1 MECTQDQV
9 TCQRCLDSDLYGLY
23 YETGTP
29 YYKSLFLD
37 GTESVNIDGNDYDEV
52 LEKLH
57 LGAGKS
63 SALGIHAGQEDGAK
77 AFIQQSTGIV
87 READVDPALKINSGL
102 IHWRA
107 K

>member
-1 MECTQDQV
+1 
-9 TCQRCLDSDLYGLY
+9 LS
-23 YETGTP
+23 
-29 YYKSLFLD
+29 
-37 GTESVNIDGNDYDEV
+37 GTETINISGDDYEKV

-87 READVDPALKINSGL
+87 LEADVDPALKINSGL
-102 IHWRA
+102 INWRVQ
-107 K
+107 